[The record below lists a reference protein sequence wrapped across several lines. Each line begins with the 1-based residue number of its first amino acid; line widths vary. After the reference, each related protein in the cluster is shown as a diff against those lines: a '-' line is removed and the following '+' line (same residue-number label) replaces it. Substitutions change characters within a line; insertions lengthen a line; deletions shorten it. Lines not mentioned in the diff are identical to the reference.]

1 MAYILTYAHLIDSN
15 CDNALLILSLFL
27 GDFLHLKH
35 LCRHKIINNSV
46 HHVYSLR
53 KKALITTRHILQI
66 ILFCSQK
73 EIEQHTVCN
82 LCTHC
87 TLVLHR

>member
-1 MAYILTYAHLIDSN
+1 MTFTVYA
-15 CDNALLILSLFL
+15 
-27 GDFLHLKH
+27 
-35 LCRHKIINNSV
+35 
-46 HHVYSLR
+46 
-53 KKALITTRHILQI
+53 KKVLITTRHILQI

-87 TLVLHR
+87 TLVLHTDNRIGYRKNHISAVFFVYRYWIGTKMKKAADTNI